1 MSRDDFAPALLD
13 LQDHPPARLPG
24 VVLYTIAGLS
34 ACLLLWAL
42 VGRLDVVASAEGRL
56 VPQTYVKIVQPA
68 DAGVVQE
75 ILVSEGQSVQAGQV
89 LMRLDPQLMQAD
101 SRTLAHELS
110 MRRLQLKRIDAE
122 LTDTPLHAEPADPSD
137 AYGQVLQQLQAR
149 QQAYR
154 DALAMEQA
162 THEKASHDL
171 EAARQELLKLQQT
184 LSTYGRSAMAYDR
197 LGIEGFYSPLAVEEK
212 RREWVEKQQDLR
224 SQEAL
229 VAAASSSL
237 EASKRKLAQITSTY
251 RSDLHNERLEAQN
264 QLRRLEQEVRK
275 LDHKTGWLALKAPQ
289 AGVIKDL
296 ATHTVGTV
304 VSAGTVL
311 MSLVPHDEPLQAEVY
326 VKNEDAGFVREGQA
340 VKVKVAAYPFQKY
353 GMLDGTV
360 QHLGPDALD
369 PGQQAAGQAAISRAA
384 DAAVTPR
391 YKALVS
397 LQRQQLEMEGQAM
410 PLSPGMQVVGEVHLG
425 ARTVM
430 EYLLSPVQKAWH
442 EAGRER

>member
-1 MSRDDFAPALLD
+1 
-13 LQDHPPARLPG
+13 
-24 VVLYTIAGLS
+24 
-34 ACLLLWAL
+34 
-42 VGRLDVVASAEGRL
+42 
-56 VPQTYVKIVQPA
+56 
-68 DAGVVQE
+68 
-75 ILVSEGQSVQAGQV
+75 
-89 LMRLDPQLMQAD
+89 
-101 SRTLAHELS
+101 
-110 MRRLQLKRIDAE
+110 
-122 LTDTPLHAEPADPSD
+122 
-137 AYGQVLQQLQAR
+137 
-149 QQAYR
+149 
-154 DALAMEQA
+154 MEQA
-162 THEKASHDL
+162 AHEKASHDL

-264 QLRRLEQEVRK
+264 QLRRLEQEARK

-369 PGQQAAGQAAISRAA
+369 PGQQAAGQAGISRAA

-397 LQRQQLEMEGQAM
+397 LQRQQLEMEGQVM